1 MSSDYQQGNQF
12 NPYQSSQLPPPSPP
26 AMNMAKVQAP
36 AIAMIVF
43 ASIAILMSIYSF
55 VYALVS
61 KPIEMPA
68 GTPDWQVQLAQGGI
82 GPMAAIVQ
90 AGFLVLNLVILFGGI
105 QMLRLKTWGMALA
118 ASILS
123 IVDFGSCC
131 CIAGIP
137 LGIWALVILLMPDV
151 KQAFETN
158 AN

>member
-1 MSSDYQQGNQF
+1 
-12 NPYQSSQLPPPSPP
+12 
-26 AMNMAKVQAP
+26 
-36 AIAMIVF
+36 
-43 ASIAILMSIYSF
+43 
-55 VYALVS
+55 
-61 KPIEMPA
+61 
-68 GTPDWQVQLAQGGI
+68 
-82 GPMAAIVQ
+82 MAAIVQ